1 MVAYAA
7 DRAVGSLTTAAQPSR
22 WKRNMKRIHFV
33 LIALIAMLGIAACGG
48 SHHGGTTK
56 TITSNWDQMQW
67 DQDNWQDE

>member
-7 DRAVGSLTTAAQPSR
+7 YHAVCSLTSATF
-22 WKRNMKRIHFV
+22 KMERNMKRIHFV

-56 TITSNWDQMQW
+56 ATTSNWDQMQW
-67 DQDNWQDE
+67 DQDNWQD